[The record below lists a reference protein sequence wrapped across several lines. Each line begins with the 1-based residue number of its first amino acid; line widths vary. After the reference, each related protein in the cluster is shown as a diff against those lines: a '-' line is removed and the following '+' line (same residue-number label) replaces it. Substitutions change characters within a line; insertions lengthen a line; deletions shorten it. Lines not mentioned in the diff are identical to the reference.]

1 MSHRVIQVDSKVSS
15 KNTAAEL
22 QRRIKKKLDSE
33 SFDLNNREV
42 NDGFVR
48 GTATLSVKTDHNNS
62 TEANQFYDWLW
73 MFAQDN
79 QAVFNTDGSVSSQ
92 GFTRFRVQVHDC
104 KHLEGLNQP
113 CEVGNADSFDL
124 R

>member
-1 MSHRVIQVDSKVSS
+1 MQ
-15 KNTAAEL
+15 
-22 QRRIKKKLDSE
+22 QRIKKKLDSE

-42 NDGFVR
+42 NDGSVR

-62 TEANQFYDWLW
+62 TEANRFYDWLW

-79 QAVFNTDGSVSSQ
+79 QAVLNKDGSVSSQ

-104 KHLEGLNQP
+104 KHLKGLDQP
-113 CEVGNADSFDL
+113 CEIGNANSFDL

>member
-15 KNTAAEL
+15 KNTAADL
-22 QRRIKKKLDSE
+22 QQRIKKKLDSE

-62 TEANQFYDWLW
+62 TEANRFYDWVW

-79 QAVFNTDGSVSSQ
+79 QASFNTDGSVSSE

-104 KHLEGLNQP
+104 KHLEGLSEP
-113 CEVGNADSFDL
+113 CEIGNADSFDL